1 MLCLL
6 PDEASLQGFHG
17 SCIKAKRVTSMNDNL
32 NLLNDL
38 VTRAKNKGADE
49 ADVLLVNAVSLTVSW
64 RLGTL
69 ERLER
74 AEGSDIGLRVLIG
87 HRQAMVAS
95 SDCTSPSLDDL
106 AERAVAMA
114 RTVPE
119 DSFCGLAEPAF
130 LVRELPDIDIL
141 DTVEPSAEVLM
152 TMARTAEE
160 SGRAVPGI
168 TNSQGATAAWS
179 RRAMTLVGSNT
190 LAIHYAG
197 SHASLSVALLAG
209 DEAKGMERDYDYTY
223 AVHSTGLRAAEE
235 VGRGAAARALK
246 RLGARKVETQVVP
259 VVYEPREASSLV
271 SHFLSAINGVSVTC
285 GTTFLKDSLHQPVFA
300 SGVTIVDDPLRQR
313 GLRSKPCDD
322 EGLPTQ
328 RRVLVADGILQSW
341 LLDLR
346 SARQLGLKSTGHASR
361 NTSGPPVPAP
371 TNAYLCP
378 GSLEPAALI
387 SDIQQGLYVTEL
399 FGIGVNGVTGDYS
412 CGAAGFWI
420 EEGKIS
426 YPVHEVTVAGNLKK
440 MFRTL
445 SIANDLDFRDG
456 IDSPT
461 VRIEGMTVAGR

>member
-1 MLCLL
+1 MTDNINLL
-6 PDEASLQGFHG
+6 
-17 SCIKAKRVTSMNDNL
+17 TDNI

-38 VTRAKNKGADE
+38 LTRAKKMGADE

-87 HRQAMVAS
+87 NRQAIVAS
-95 SDCTSPSLDDL
+95 SDSTSPSLDDL

-119 DSFCGLAEPAF
+119 DPFCGLAEPPL
-130 LVRELPDIDIL
+130 LVREPLPDLDIL
-141 DTVEPSAEVLM
+141 DTVEPSAEGLI

-160 SGRAVPGI
+160 SGRAVHGI

-179 RRAMTLVGSNT
+179 RRAMTLVGSNK

-209 DEAKGMERDYDYTY
+209 DEEKGMERDYDYTY
-223 AVHSTGLRAAEE
+223 AVHSTGLRSAED
-235 VGRGAAARALK
+235 VGRTAAARALK

-259 VVYEPREASSLV
+259 VVYEPREACSLV

-300 SGVTIVDDPLRQR
+300 AGVTIVDDPLRQR

-322 EGLPTQ
+322 EGLPTK
-328 RRVLVADGILQSW
+328 RCVLVADGVLQSW

-346 SARQLGLKSTGHASR
+346 SARQLGLRSTGHASR
-361 NTSGPPVPAP
+361 NTAGPPVPAP

-440 MFRTL
+440 MFKTL
-445 SIANDLDFRDG
+445 SIANDIEFRDG

>member
-1 MLCLL
+1 MTEMRIDL
-6 PDEASLQGFHG
+6 D
-17 SCIKAKRVTSMNDNL
+17 
-32 NLLNDL
+32 LLNDVL
-38 VTRAKNKGADE
+38 TRAKRKGADA
-49 ADVLLVNAVSLTVSW
+49 ADVILVNAVSLSVAW

-87 HRQAMVAS
+87 HKQAIVAS
-95 SDCTSPSLDDL
+95 SDCTLPSLDDL

-119 DSFCGLAEPAF
+119 DPFCGLAEPQLLA
-130 LVRELPDIDIL
+130 RELPDLDIF
-141 DTVEPSAEVLM
+141 DAVEPSAEDLM
-152 TMARTAEE
+152 SMARTAEE

-179 RRAMTLVGSNT
+179 RRAMTLVGSNE
-190 LAIHYAG
+190 LAIHYTG
-197 SHASLSVALLAG
+197 SHASLSVSLLAG
-209 DEAKGMERDYDYTY
+209 NEVEGMERDYDYTY
-223 AVHSTGLRAAEE
+223 AVHSAGLRSAEE
-235 VGRGAAARALK
+235 VGRAAATRALK

-259 VVYEPREASSLV
+259 VVYEPREACSLV
-271 SHFLSAINGVSVTC
+271 SHFLSAINGVSVAC
-285 GTTFLKDSLHQPVFA
+285 GTTFLKDSLDQQVFA
-300 SGVTIVDDPLRQR
+300 SGVTIIDDPLRQR

-328 RRVLVADGILQSW
+328 RRVLVTDGVLQSW

-346 SARQLGLKSTGHASR
+346 SARQLGLQSTGHASR
-361 NTSGPPVPAP
+361 STAGPPVPAP

-378 GSLEPAALI
+378 GFLEPVALI
-387 SDIQQGLYVTEL
+387 SDIRQGLYVTEL
-399 FGIGVNGVTGDYS
+399 FSIGVNGVTGDYS

-426 YPVHEVTVAGNLKK
+426 YPVHEVTVAGNLRD
-440 MFRTL
+440 MFRSLT
-445 SIANDLDFRDG
+445 IANDLEFRDG